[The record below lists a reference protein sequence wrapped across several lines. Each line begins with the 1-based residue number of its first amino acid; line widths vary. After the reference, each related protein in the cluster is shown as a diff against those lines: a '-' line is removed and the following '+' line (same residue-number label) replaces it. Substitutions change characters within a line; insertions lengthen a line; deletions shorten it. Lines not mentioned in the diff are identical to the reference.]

1 MLKEPKQVPGD
12 HRVVTFQKYT
22 QYFVYGASWF
32 NVDAPEESAALRACV
47 HSLGLRYSV
56 SHCSLPLQALS
67 NIQIRDQLWVV
78 DLPTKGHGTY
88 MGTLRI

>member
-47 HSLGLRYSV
+47 HSLGLRYF
-56 SHCSLPLQALS
+56 SLALLPS
-67 NIQIRDQLWVV
+67 FTSFVKYTDQRPIV
-78 DLPTKGHGTY
+78 GS
-88 MGTLRI
+88 